1 MNNLN
6 KTSDRY
12 FFITEDRY
20 FFTTEV
26 LTQYKKY
33 NIKDCKNCAELLS
46 YVFGEKYNK
55 KYLKSILP
63 VGIKAKH
70 YKTFLQTINNIK
82 KIDCYMKLCSNNDIT
97 KFDIRV
103 LSTLRCAMGQ
113 MLYSNRIMNICQVI
127 DFYQAVLSQIFGRN
141 HMDGL
146 CYGILIEFYN
156 KLHDKK
162 YNGKY
167 LNLYFERIDKKDN
180 N

>member
-12 FFITEDRY
+12 YFITEI
-20 FFTTEV
+20 
-26 LTQYKKY
+26 LTQYEKY
-33 NIKDCKNCAELLS
+33 DIKDCKNCVEWLC

-55 KYLKSILP
+55 KYLKSIVP
-63 VGIKAKH
+63 VETKAKH

-82 KIDCYMKLCSNNDIT
+82 KIDRYMELCSDNDIT

-113 MLYSNRIMNICQVI
+113 MLYSNKNMNICRVI
-127 DFYQAVLSQIFGRN
+127 EFYQSVLSQIFSKN

-146 CYGILIEFYN
+146 CYGVLIEFYN

-167 LNLYFERIDKKDN
+167 LNLYFKRIDKTIKN
-180 N
+180 